1 MVLGREFFTWLGR
14 TRGALVPLCI
24 GLGLILGAASGEG
37 KRKAEA
43 FESHA
48 GELLVAAESMPDPRF
63 KESVILMVRHGAD
76 GAMGLIVNRPMA
88 TVPLGMLFDDAKP
101 RGDGFKRKFRVY
113 FGGPVEP
120 NKGFV
125 VHRRDYAIDGTLA
138 VKNGYAVTS
147 NQKVI
152 EALGEGTGPAPAAIA
167 FGYAGWGAGQLEGE
181 IARGDWYWIPAEEA
195 LIFGEKDSEKW
206 RRALAKRGL
215 DL

>member
-1 MVLGREFFTWLGR
+1 MVLGREFFTWLKR
-14 TRGALVPLCI
+14 ARRALVPLWI
-24 GLGLILGAASGEG
+24 GLGLLLSAASGDS
-37 KRKAEA
+37 KRQVDE

-125 VHRRDYAIDGTLA
+125 VHRRDYAIDGTMA
-138 VKNGYAVTS
+138 VENGYAVTS
-147 NQKVI
+147 NREVI
-152 EALGEGTGPAPAAIA
+152 EALGNGVGPEPAAIA
-167 FGYAGWGAGQLEGE
+167 FGYAGWGPGQLEGE
-181 IARGDWYWIPAEEA
+181 IARRDWYWIPADEG
-195 LIFGEKDSEKW
+195 LIFGEEDSEKW
-206 RRALAKRGL
+206 QRALAKRGL